1 MTAALDFRRRPR
13 VEVRTA
19 SGRVAVVSYPR
30 TAAQVAALA
39 RRAEEVGGAL
49 EVRYSIGHG
58 GKAIPSAQAARTN
71 DGFFAGNRTGG
82 TRCRK

>member
-13 VEVRTA
+13 IEVRTA

-39 RRAEEVGGAL
+39 RRARDLGGEVTVKYPCGPGGW
-49 EVRYSIGHG
+49 RQ
-58 GKAIPSAQAARTN
+58 PSSQAARTN
-71 DGFFAGNRTGG
+71 DVFFKQGG
-82 TRCRK
+82 DRRGR